1 MFLVCFGTRPEL
13 IKLFP
18 IINEFK
24 KKHHLELFLQVPHKD
39 MINDFLSLSG
49 SPDYV
54 LEDVMTHGQSLNSL
68 ISKIIEKSIQ

>member
-1 MFLVCFGTRPEL
+1 
-13 IKLFP
+13 
-18 IINEFK
+18 
-24 KKHHLELFLQVPHKD
+24 

-68 ISKIIEKSIQ
+68 ISKNYRKNLTQ